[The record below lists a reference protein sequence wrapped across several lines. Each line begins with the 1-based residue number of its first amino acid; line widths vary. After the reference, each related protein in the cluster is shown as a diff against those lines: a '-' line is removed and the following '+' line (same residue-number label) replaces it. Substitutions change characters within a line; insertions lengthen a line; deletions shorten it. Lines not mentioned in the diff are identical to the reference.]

1 MSTPSVKTLRE
12 RVERA
17 RWPGQDGVPGWAG
30 FYAEDVSALLDAMT
44 ASEIRLLRP
53 VVEAVLPLL
62 PEDADDPLLDAYA
75 EHERDVVLQA
85 VAELRAALAQG
96 RRG

>member
-1 MSTPSVKTLRE
+1 MSMPSAKALRE

-17 RWPGQDGVPGWAG
+17 RWPGQDCAPGWAG
-30 FYAEDVSALLDAMT
+30 FYAEDVSALLDALT
-44 ASEIRLLRP
+44 AREIRLLRS

-62 PEDADDPLLDAYA
+62 PEDQDDPLLDAYA
-75 EHERDVVLQA
+75 EHERDVVLQT
-85 VAELRAALAQG
+85 VAELRAVLAPG

>member
-1 MSTPSVKTLRE
+1 MSVPSTKTLRE

-17 RWPGQDGVPGWAG
+17 RWPGQNYAPGWAG
-30 FYAEDVSALLDAMT
+30 YYAEDVSALLDAAT
-44 ASEIRLLRP
+44 TKEIRRLRP

-62 PEDADDPLLDAYA
+62 PEDEDDPLLDAYA

-96 RRG
+96 KGR